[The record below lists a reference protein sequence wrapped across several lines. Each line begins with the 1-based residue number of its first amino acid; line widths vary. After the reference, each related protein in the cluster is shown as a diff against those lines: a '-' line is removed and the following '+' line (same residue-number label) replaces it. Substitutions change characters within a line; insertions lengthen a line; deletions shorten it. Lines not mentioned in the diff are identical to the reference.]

1 MSSSHS
7 AMIGISHSTFIPT
20 PTHSS
25 PKSADEEI
33 VARSKSFC
41 PLFSLLA
48 ARKGGTRRLEFLFF
62 FTPLLQIAFSRLLLP
77 SSSSSSRETPEKDAS
92 PEYTFKAF
100 SRKRRG
106 FEDVL
111 FALFVARKE
120 DEKDKACPSCRRLFE
135 NEEVLVLPFTALFDD
150 GDFCA
155 SIRMEILKI
164 HIATFR
170 ARTRDLRE
178 TYILR

>member
-33 VARSKSFC
+33 VALSKSFC

-48 ARKGGTRRLEFLFF
+48 ARKGGTRRLEFAFF

-77 SSSSSSRETPEKDAS
+77 SSFPSSRETPEKDAS

-100 SRKRRG
+100 
-106 FEDVL
+106 
-111 FALFVARKE
+111 VARKE
-120 DEKDKACPSCRRLFE
+120 DEKDKDACGPPRRRLFE

-155 SIRMEILKI
+155 SIQWK
-164 HIATFR
+164 F
-170 ARTRDLRE
+170 
-178 TYILR
+178 